1 MQQCNRVREL
11 QEHKGGGEKMKS
23 YSLFLKD
30 FSSEIRTR
38 YAINSLAMFII
49 VAISVI
55 LFSIGSEKVS
65 PVLTGGL
72 FWVVVFFSAMSG
84 LSRVFVS
91 EEERGTSL
99 TLQLVASPAT
109 VFTGKLVF
117 NLVLVFAMNTV
128 IAVLYSALFEEFVLR
143 NFTLFLL
150 TFILG
155 NIGLAVSSTIIAAII
170 SKAGAKGTLY
180 PVLSFPILLPLI
192 LTSVKLTEFAID
204 GTGLDESM
212 FELAIVASYD
222 VVMLSASY
230 MLFDFIW
237 KD

>member
-1 MQQCNRVREL
+1 
-11 QEHKGGGEKMKS
+11 MKS

-55 LFSIGSEKVS
+55 LFSVGSESIS

-99 TLQLVASPAT
+99 TLQLIASPAT

-128 IAVLYSALFEEFVLR
+128 IAVLYSALFEEFVLK

-192 LTSVKLTEFAID
+192 LTSVKLTEFALD
-204 GTGLDESM
+204 GTGIDESM

-222 VVMLSASY
+222 VIMISASY

>member
-1 MQQCNRVREL
+1 MS
-11 QEHKGGGEKMKS
+11 KA

-30 FSSEIRTR
+30 FRSEVRTR
-38 YAINSLAMFII
+38 YAINSLVMFII

-55 LFSIGSEKVS
+55 LFSIGDEKVS
-65 PVLTGGL
+65 PELTGGL
-72 FWVVVFFSAMSG
+72 LWVVIFFSAMSG
-84 LSRVFVS
+84 LSRAFVS

-99 TLQLVASPAT
+99 TLQLIASPAT
-109 VFTGKLVF
+109 VFTGKLLF
-117 NLVLVFAMNTV
+117 NIILVFVMNIV
-128 IAVLYSALFEEFVLR
+128 ITVLYSALFQEFVLK

-150 TFILG
+150 TFVLG

-170 SKAGAKGTLY
+170 SRAGAKGTLY

-192 LTSVKLTEFAID
+192 LTAVRLTLFAID
-204 GTGLDESM
+204 GTTIEESI
-212 FELAIVASYD
+212 FELAIVACYD
-222 VVMLSASY
+222 ALMISASY

>member
-1 MQQCNRVREL
+1 M
-11 QEHKGGGEKMKS
+11 HSKA
-23 YSLFLKD
+23 YSLFVKD

-38 YAINSLAMFII
+38 YAINSLIMFII

-55 LFSIGSEKVS
+55 LFSVGDERVS
-65 PVLTGGL
+65 PELTGGL
-72 FWVVVFFSAMSG
+72 LWVVIFFSAMSG
-84 LSRVFVS
+84 LSRAFVS

-99 TLQLVASPAT
+99 TLQLIASPST
-109 VFTGKLVF
+109 VFTGKLLF
-117 NLVLVFAMNTV
+117 NIILVFLMNIV
-128 IAVLYSALFEEFVLR
+128 ITLLYSALFQEFILK
-143 NFTLFLL
+143 NFVLFLL

-170 SKAGAKGTLY
+170 AKAGAKGTLY

-192 LTSVKLTEFAID
+192 LTSVRLTLFSID
-204 GTGLDESM
+204 GTTIEESI
-212 FELAIVASYD
+212 FELAIIACYD
-222 VVMLSASY
+222 ALMISASY